1 MNAIVAGPKAM
12 SAADGAAPLLRVSG
26 LKKHFPIRT
35 GVLQRATSFVKA
47 VDGVDFQ
54 IAQGETLG
62 LVGESGCGKSTVSSM
77 LVGLT
82 PPTEGRIEFGGR
94 DITDV
99 DRRSDAQLCR
109 DLQIVFQDPYGS
121 LNRRMRVFDIVA
133 EPLLIHRIA
142 SGAKLRTMVLD
153 VLSTVGL
160 NADQAQRYPSQFSG
174 GQRQRIGIARA
185 LVLNPKL
192 IVLDEPVSAL
202 DVSVQAQILNLL
214 KRLQRQLGLSYLFIS
229 HDLSVVRYM
238 AERIAVMYLG
248 KIVETADRD
257 PLFERPAHPYTEA
270 LLSSIPSDDPGRRSL
285 SGRIILN
292 GDPPSPA
299 NPPSGCAFH
308 KRCFQARDK
317 CPAETPPLSPVAG
330 GNRKAACFFPR
341 NLPAELNQPD

>member
-1 MNAIVAGPKAM
+1 MNAIVARQKVV
-12 SAADGAAPLLRVSG
+12 SADAAAPLLRVSG

-35 GVLQRATSFVKA
+35 GVLQRTTGFIKA
-47 VDGVDFQ
+47 VDGVDFD
-54 IAQGETLG
+54 IAPGETLG

-82 PPTEGRIEFGGR
+82 RPTEGRIEFGGR
-94 DITDV
+94 DITNV
-99 DRRSDAQLCR
+99 DRRGDAQLCR

-133 EPLLIHRIA
+133 EPLLIHKIA
-142 SGAKLRTMVLD
+142 SGAKLRTKVLD
-153 VLSTVGL
+153 VLATVGL
-160 NADQAQRYPSQFSG
+160 NADHAQRYPSQFSG

-202 DVSVQAQILNLL
+202 DVSIQAQILNLL

-238 AERIAVMYLG
+238 ADRIAVMYLG

-257 PLFERPAHPYTEA
+257 PLFEAPAHPYTEA
-270 LLSSIPSDDPGRRSL
+270 LLSSIPSDDPAERSL
-285 SGRIILN
+285 GGRIILK

-299 NPPSGCAFH
+299 NPPPGCAFH
-308 KRCFQARDK
+308 RRCFQAREK
-317 CPAETPPLSPVAG
+317 CAAKTPLLLPDVAG
-330 GNRKAACFFPR
+330 THQVACFFPR
-341 NLPAELNQPD
+341 NQAAEFSQPDN